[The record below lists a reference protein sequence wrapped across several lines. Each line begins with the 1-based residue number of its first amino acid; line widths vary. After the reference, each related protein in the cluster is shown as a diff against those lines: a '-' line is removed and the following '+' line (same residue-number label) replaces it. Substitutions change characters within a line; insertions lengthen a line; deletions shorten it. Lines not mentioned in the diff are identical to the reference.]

1 MAAVLW
7 FASVTC
13 EVPCGTSAGAV
24 RPAAH
29 ARRDL
34 PRLLPPAG
42 GGGRKQTSPAPRAG
56 AGSRPTQSWPRHGSP
71 RERPDKLSGTY
82 AAHGPETSPALG
94 AVPGPTAPVQ
104 SAD

>member
-7 FASVTC
+7 FASVTS

-34 PRLLPPAG
+34 PRLSLPAG
-42 GGGRKQTSPAPRAG
+42 GDGRNETSPAPRAG
-56 AGSRPTQSWPRHGSP
+56 AGSQPARSWPRHGSP
-71 RERPDKLSGTY
+71 PEWPDKLSGTY
-82 AAHGPETSPALG
+82 AAAGPGTSPALG

-104 SAD
+104 